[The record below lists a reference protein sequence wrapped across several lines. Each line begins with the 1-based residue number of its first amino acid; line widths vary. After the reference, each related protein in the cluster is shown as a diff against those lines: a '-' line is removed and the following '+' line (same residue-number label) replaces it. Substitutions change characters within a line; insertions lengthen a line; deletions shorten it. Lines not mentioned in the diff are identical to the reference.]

1 MMGSLAAASP
11 AMGLGLGFVY
21 AASIDM
27 DERSIHMPETPPDAK
42 YAINP
47 DRWLEQHGNILFR
60 FALARVRDRETA
72 EDLVQETFL
81 AALRSQANYQGRAA
95 EQTWLVG
102 ILRHKIIDH
111 LRRRREVNL
120 PADEDGENQDELIDR
135 LFSGAG
141 HWRHSPKP
149 WKDPRQSLQ
158 QAEFYTVLQHCLQA
172 LPGRHGEVFSLYL
185 LQQQSS
191 DSVCQA
197 LDISPS
203 NFGVIMYRA
212 RLRLRQCLEV
222 NWFAAG

>member
-1 MMGSLAAASP
+1 MSTLEAAFP
-11 AMGLGLGFVY
+11 ETTLGLGFVY
-21 AASIDM
+21 APRIVFHEQFSP
-27 DERSIHMPETPPDAK
+27 MPETSHDPK
-42 YAINP
+42 YTINP
-47 DRWLEQHGNILFR
+47 EAWLAQHGNVLFR
-60 FALARVRDRETA
+60 FALARVPDRETA

-81 AALRSQANYQGRAA
+81 AALRSQGSYQGRAA

-111 LRRRREVNL
+111 LRRKREVSL
-120 PADEDGENQDELIDR
+120 PTEDDGEAQGDLIDR
-135 LFSGAG
+135 LFNGAG
-141 HWRHSPKP
+141 HWRHAPKP

-158 QAEFYTVLQHCLQA
+158 QAEFYAVLQQCLKA
-172 LPGRHGEVFSLYL
+172 LPGRHGEVFALYL

-197 LDISPS
+197 LGISPS

>member
-1 MMGSLAAASP
+1 MGSLAATCP
-11 AMGLGLGFVY
+11 VTNLCPGFVY
-21 AASIDM
+21 APVIVL
-27 DERSIHMPETPPDAK
+27 DEQSTDMPETLSDAK
-42 YAINP
+42 HTINP
-47 DRWLEQHGNILFR
+47 EAWLEQHGNILFR

-81 AALRSQANYQGRAA
+81 AALRSQSSYQGRAA

-111 LRRRREVNL
+111 LRRKREVNL
-120 PADEDGENQDELIDR
+120 PVSEEGEGQNELIDR
-135 LFSGAG
+135 LFNGAG

-158 QAEFYTVLQHCLQA
+158 QAEFYAVLQHCLQA

-212 RLRLRQCLEV
+212 RLRLRQCLEA